1 MANHI
6 SDKSRRFSLLALDE
20 LSKIQKQYLS
30 APEVKSLNE
39 EKISWLNERM
49 RSFHESVVKTNYK
62 KFSFLQESKAV
73 RNTIAHSTGEL
84 SKEELEA
91 TWHKFFAFSNKAKF
105 ELQNNISKSYS
116 ENKEIRQF
124 EKFGSQK
131 LGDQLERMALTQS
144 LADAMDSSVTKA
156 EKYQFAATPSGSQV
170 EKFLQT
176 ENQKQ
181 KDLLDYAKKNSKLN
195 EQIQTEIL
203 KNLSTAYDETDITNP
218 ENPFYNENLFVKKVS
233 KLEDEALLKNLSAYT
248 EELFATDTGK
258 NNSANLA
265 FYKKEYEELQKK
277 IKPVKKSDK
286 ETTKE
291 TENANPLISKK
302 EYLNDLAIISRN
314 LKIDLQKSLTER
326 YTAWQL
332 EEIDKKRRE
341 YLEELYK
348 KLEQFKKLEEL
359 LSPFIK
365 NFGRLWDLSTGCF
378 NDYGFEILKDFA
390 DLLENDEALR
400 ELADLIGRQEN
411 EKERYEIELRDK
423 IEIKTEYH
431 PKNAYRG
438 QISGLRLSGEITSAL
453 PSELALFQNSAT
465 KVYFSQKFAE
475 KKLLSY
481 AYINQEKSY
490 REELKKE
497 ETKKAVKDTE
507 QKGPVIICVDTS
519 GSMSGTPERIAKTIT
534 FALAKKCLDED
545 RKCYLISFSSDI
557 EVKNLSDF
565 SGSNGIEE
573 LVKFLRMSF
582 HGGTAIEPAVEK
594 TLELMQTKE
603 WKNADMLVVSDMVMD
618 NLTEKHVAAI
628 EAQREKKSKFYSL
641 VVGSSGNQK
650 VIECFD
656 ENWTYDSNARD
667 AMHHL
672 VRQIHKIGDK
682 NAGEEE

>member
-62 KFSFLQESKAV
+62 KFSFLQESKTV

-84 SKEELEA
+84 SQEELEA
-91 TWHKFFAFSNKAKF
+91 TWKKFFAFSDKARL
-105 ELQNNISKSYS
+105 ELQNNITKSYS

-131 LGDQLERMALTQS
+131 IGNQLERMALTQS
-144 LADAMDSSVTKA
+144 LSDAMESSVSNS
-156 EKYQFAATPSGSQV
+156 EKIPFSNSQSGI
-170 EKFLQT
+170 ETAKFLQT
-176 ENQKQ
+176 ENQNQ
-181 KDLLDYAKKNSKLN
+181 ESLLDYAKKNPKLN
-195 EQIQTEIL
+195 EQIQSEIL
-203 KNLSTAYDETDITNP
+203 ENLSAAYDETEITSP
-218 ENPFYNENLFVKKVS
+218 ENPFYNENLFVNKVS
-233 KLEDEALLKNLSAYT
+233 KLRDEDLLKNLSVYS
-248 EELFATDTGK
+248 EKLFATTTGK
-258 NNSANLA
+258 DNSANFV
-265 FYKKEYEELQKK
+265 FYKKEYEALQQKL
-277 IKPVKKSDK
+277 KPVKKTEK
-286 ETTKE
+286 EKRE
-291 TENANPLISKK
+291 KNKSVISQK
-302 EYLNDLAIISRN
+302 EYLSELAIIARN

-332 EEIDKKRRE
+332 EEIDKKRRK

-365 NFGRLWDLSTGCF
+365 SFGRLWDLSAGCF

-390 DLLENDEALR
+390 DLLENDKALK

-534 FALAKKCLDED
+534 FALAKKCLEED
-545 RKCYLISFSSDI
+545 RGCYLLAFSTDYK
-557 EVKNLSDF
+557 ERNLTEF
-565 SGSNGIEE
+565 NYENGISEI
-573 LVKFLRMSF
+573 VGFLRMSF
-582 HGGTAIEPAVEK
+582 NGGTDASPALKHSIE
-594 TLELMQTKE
+594 LLNNNE
-603 WKNADMLVVSDMVMD
+603 WKKADVLVISDMIMGDFSVEMK
-618 NLTEKHVAAI
+618 NEIKIQQEK
-628 EAQREKKSKFYSL
+628 ETKFYSL
-641 VVGSSGNQK
+641 VVGVSGNKK

-656 ENWTYDSNARD
+656 ENWTYDTNARD

-672 VRQIHKIGDK
+672 VRQIHKLGDT